1 VSASEELPAG
11 DILVRA
17 VFNATGRFRGEMNLY
32 YGDVPIGSGNIPI
45 TTPLTYGVDPFSVG
59 YQRMGSISSDLP
71 GKFEMPEGVLHRV
84 VIDAIG
90 RAYRDPEGEQRAA
103 LARQ

>member
-1 VSASEELPAG
+1 
-11 DILVRA
+11 
-17 VFNATGRFRGEMNLY
+17 
-32 YGDVPIGSGNIPI
+32 
-45 TTPLTYGVDPFSVG
+45 
-59 YQRMGSISSDLP
+59 MGSISSDLP